1 MKQHGNAQLT
11 IAQRKLIHELYH
23 SGKSK
28 KSELASR
35 FNVNRKTI
43 DRWIN
48 RENFKDRPSGPKIP
62 RTVITPEYRAAV
74 IAHRKV
80 HPNHGPKTI
89 AYHLKSEFSFA
100 NRGTIQ
106 RILQQ
111 EKLSKKQSTEK
122 KRKTP

>member
-28 KSELASR
+28 KSELALR

-43 DRWIN
+43 DRWVN
-48 RENFKDRPSGPKIP
+48 RDSPEDKPSGPKNP
-62 RTVITPEYRAAV
+62 RTVITLEYRSAV
-74 IAHRKV
+74 ISHRKV

-100 NRGTIQ
+100 NRGTVL

-111 EKLSKKQSTEK
+111 EKLSKKQSAEK
-122 KRKTP
+122 KRKTS

>member
-28 KSELASR
+28 KSELARR

-43 DRWIN
+43 DRWVN
-48 RENFKDRPSGPKIP
+48 RESFEDHPSGPKIP
-62 RTVITPEYRAAV
+62 RTVITCEYRAAV
-74 IAHRKV
+74 IAHRKT
-80 HPNHGPKTI
+80 HPNHGPKRI
-89 AYHLKSEFSFA
+89 AYHLKSAFSFA

-111 EKLSKKQSTEK
+111 EKLSKKQSAEK
-122 KRKTP
+122 KRKAP

>member
-28 KSELASR
+28 KSELARR

-43 DRWIN
+43 DRWAG
-48 RENFKDRPSGPKIP
+48 RDSPHDKPSGPKVP
-62 RTVITPEYRAAV
+62 RTVITPEYRDAV
-74 IAHRKV
+74 IAHRNT
-80 HPNHGPKTI
+80 HPDHGPKTI
-89 AYHLKSEFSFA
+89 AYHLKPEFGFA
-100 NRGTIQ
+100 NRGTVQ

-111 EKLSKKQSTEK
+111 EKLIKKQSAEK
-122 KRKTP
+122 KRNVP